1 MSNLTNIVEG
11 TAIMLAVNDNEEWDK
26 LSEELQLR
34 YLKEAIETMLKAI
47 KEKSNEAGLDTV

>member
-1 MSNLTNIVEG
+1 MADTADIVKG
-11 TAIMLAVNDNEEWDK
+11 TALMLAISDNEEWDK

-47 KEKSNEAGLDTV
+47 REKSNE